1 MKKVILLVLTILMV
15 TRLLGQDITGSW
27 NGILDV
33 QGTQLRLVFNISK
46 TENTLK
52 ATMDSPDQG
61 AKEIP
66 CTAVSFEEGTLKIAV
81 AAAGIKYEGK
91 LENDKAIKGT
101 FMQGGLKLPLNLSKE
116 KVEKTT
122 KAKPQEPSKPYPYYT
137 EDVVFNNEKDKL
149 TLAGTL
155 SLPTKEGNYPVV
167 VLISGSGPQNRDEE
181 LLGHKPFLIIADY
194 LTKNGIGVLRYDDRG
209 TAESKGNFQTATS
222 KDFASD
228 VEAAVAY
235 LKTRKEVNAKKIGL
249 VGHSEGGLI
258 APMVAAKSKDVSII
272 VLLAGTGIVGDELL
286 LLQMELIARAT
297 GESETNIISTLNMSK
312 EVFKMAKKTN
322 DTEVLKKEITN
333 YIQEKLKENPDM
345 KPKSMTD
352 EAFIKAQVGAFANP
366 WMQYFLAYDPA
377 SSLKQVKCPVLALN
391 GEKDLQVPPKIN
403 LDAIKKNLE
412 MAKNK
417 NVKTMEL
424 PGLNHL
430 FQECKTGSPEEY
442 AKIEQTFSPLAL
454 NEITAWILN
463 QVK

>member
-1 MKKVILLVLTILMV
+1 
-15 TRLLGQDITGSW
+15 
-27 NGILDV
+27 V
-33 QGTQLRLVFNISK
+33 QGIQIRLIFNINK
-46 TENTLK
+46 TETGLK

-61 AKEIP
+61 ATSIP
-66 CTAVSFEEGTLKIAV
+66 CTTASFEVGILKIAV
-81 AAAGIKYEGK
+81 AAGGIKYEGK
-91 LENDKAIKGT
+91 LENEKTIKGN
-101 FMQGGLKLPLNLSKE
+101 FMQGGLQVPLNLSKD

-137 EDVVFNNEKDKL
+137 EDVVFNNEKDKI

-222 KDFASD
+222 KDFSTD
-228 VEAAVAY
+228 VEAAIAY

-249 VGHSEGGLI
+249 IGHSEGGLI
-258 APMVAAKSKDVSII
+258 APMVAAKTKDVSFI

-297 GESETNIISTLNMSK
+297 GESETSIKTNQTINK
-312 EVFKMAKKTN
+312 EVFKMAKKTQN
-322 DTEVLKKEITN
+322 VDVLKKEVTT
-333 YIQEKLKENPDM
+333 YLEQQVKENPDI
-345 KPKSMTD
+345 KPKNMTP
-352 EAFIKAQVGAFANP
+352 EMFIKVQVDAFSSP

-377 SSLKQVKCPVLALN
+377 TSLKQVHCPVLALN
-391 GEKDLQVPPKIN
+391 GEKDLQVPSKIN

-417 NVKTMEL
+417 NVKTVEL
-424 PGLNHL
+424 AGLNHL
-430 FQECKTGSPEEY
+430 FQTCKTGSPEEY
-442 AKIEQTFSPLAL
+442 AKIEQTFSPMAL
-454 NEITAWILN
+454 NEMTAWILT